1 MLCLSRSAF
10 SSPRHE
16 RHQSASAL
24 ETPQPASSFVR
35 SYPFSSSGKVD
46 PHTLLKTEIT
56 RVRSSL
62 LNLLA
67 ARCPLSR
74 PGVLD
79 DFNPSMPDHI
89 ASFNAPFDLRP
100 PPIIIYPSPP
110 PSLCAQYAV
119 SFPRLADVLLPTQL
133 RLAHIV
139 EMVHVASLLHD
150 DVVDKS
156 DLRRGAPSTPA
167 ALGNRLA
174 ILGGDPLLGR
184 AKAVLSRLGDVEVW
198 QMQGMGAQSNGDSPS
213 ASHAYPSDRRCT
225 YLKKTYL
232 KTASRAA
239 EKARYKELV
248 DDAMDFSSS
257 TALGKPGSG
266 ADLRLRLTTAPLEPM
281 IARGLKHDDDVERT
295 LSLVHASSGVSRT
308 LDFAEAYAKKAR
320 EYYRRVRQ
328 RRRWRH

>member
-1 MLCLSRSAF
+1 MMSRSTSMLCLSRSAF

-62 LNLLA
+62 LNLLGSSDSTFFTTFQAA

-79 DFNPSMPDHI
+79 DFNPSMSDHI

-184 AKAVLSRLGDVEVW
+184 AKAVLSRLGDVEV
-198 QMQGMGAQSNGDSPS
+198 
-213 ASHAYPSDRRCT
+213 
-225 YLKKTYL
+225 
-232 KTASRAA
+232 
-239 EKARYKELV
+239 
-248 DDAMDFSSS
+248 
-257 TALGKPGSG
+257 
-266 ADLRLRLTTAPLEPM
+266 
-281 IARGLKHDDDVERT
+281 VE
-295 LSLVHASSGVSRT
+295 
-308 LDFAEAYAKKAR
+308 
-320 EYYRRVRQ
+320 
-328 RRRWRH
+328 